1 MAEIEFRFQR
11 SVQGT
16 PAYWGPG
23 YLTIPGPSGSV
34 PSQRAALAWN
44 PPGVAGAVV
53 FSGAPDGP
61 GDTRVWVVRMEHD
74 PARTIIPIIDY
85 GGSTPGGVAGGT
97 NLGSTPSNVRVVWS
111 PTGTAPAELFVA
123 SAMPAGVLTHSGLLV
138 EMPTWEAAPAGVSQ
152 EWTSQPAGTAVNSF
166 WGASGPWEPAS
177 GAQTIT
183 VQSAS
188 VVSGKEVTIPVWAT
202 VAGVVGTLTQPGA
215 ALQPI
220 LVDADGCVSPSAA
233 KVELP
238 AVGAGANVRRLPRW
252 LIRDTGPLQ
261 WKLESTAAGVVSYA
275 PFYVVPPLPPT
286 PGPPIIVK
294 LIPASGPD
302 TGGTTVNVVGTDLT
316 GAAVDFDGTAG
327 TGLTV
332 DPSGNLATVTSPAH
346 TAGPAPV
353 TITTPAGTSNAETF
367 TYEAPLPPGGPVVVA
382 VIPGAALPGATIQIV
397 VGTNLTGATVTMCGE
412 TVAIVSNDGTIITVV
427 VPPGCPDG
435 DTTITVTTPDGET
448 TVEFAVLPVPEPGEC
463 PSLTDWCAPDTP
475 CPDCTPCVV
484 APARPLIAMWAD
496 LAARIRCGWPD
507 DRCPPGA
514 VTVEA
519 TQQPPGSDCD
529 AEVQVIPGG
538 PAGADH
544 AGVTTWGGRVVVLRP
559 WAQINEAGQLT
570 DAAQAQRLEAI
581 ARSLEDLQIMQQL
594 IVAAACGACGPGGAT
609 IDRVERVTSTT
620 TLGWAFAVRIS

>member
-1 MAEIEFRFQR
+1 MAEIEFRFVR

-53 FSGAPDGP
+53 ISGAPSDP

-152 EWTSQPAGTAVNSF
+152 EWTSQPAGTAINSF

-346 TAGPAPV
+346 TAGPYPV
-353 TITTPAGTSNAETF
+353 TITTPAGTSAAKTF
-367 TYEAPLPPGGPVVVA
+367 TYESPLPPGVPTLTGIDPTEGPET
-382 VIPGAALPGATIQIV
+382 GGTTALLT
-397 VGTNLTGATVTMCGE
+397 GTNLAGTIGVDFGGSPA
-412 TVAIVSNDGTIITVV
+412 TIITTT
-427 VPPGCPDG
+427 
-435 DTTITVTTPDGET
+435 DTALLVTTPAHAAGTVDVTATDGAT
-448 TVEFAVLPVPEPGEC
+448 TTDPLAFEFAEATGPVIDGPDVIANLVALLTSELGVPVSSRRSPTATKDSD
-463 PSLTDWCAPDTP
+463 PSVVVRRTGGPSKGVASDNPTVTIEAWAPT
-475 CPDCTPCVV
+475 TTESFQLLQSARMVV
-484 APARPLIAMWAD
+484 IEAAEQGRAGLRRYDEFAGPAD
-496 LAARIRCGWPD
+496 LPD
-507 DRCPPGA
+507 P
-514 VTVEA
+514 
-519 TQQPPGSDCD
+519 
-529 AEVQVIPGG
+529 
-538 PAGADH
+538 
-544 AGVTTWGGRVVVLRP
+544 
-559 WAQINEAGQLT
+559 
-570 DAAQAQRLEAI
+570 
-581 ARSLEDLQIMQQL
+581 
-594 IVAAACGACGPGGAT
+594 
-609 IDRVERVTSTT
+609 STT
-620 TLGWAFAVRIS
+620 NPRHTLTASVVTRIE

>member
-1 MAEIEFRFQR
+1 
-11 SVQGT
+11 
-16 PAYWGPG
+16 
-23 YLTIPGPSGSV
+23 
-34 PSQRAALAWN
+34 
-44 PPGVAGAVV
+44 
-53 FSGAPDGP
+53 
-61 GDTRVWVVRMEHD
+61 
-74 PARTIIPIIDY
+74 
-85 GGSTPGGVAGGT
+85 
-97 NLGSTPSNVRVVWS
+97 
-111 PTGTAPAELFVA
+111 
-123 SAMPAGVLTHSGLLV
+123 
-138 EMPTWEAAPAGVSQ
+138 
-152 EWTSQPAGTAVNSF
+152 
-166 WGASGPWEPAS
+166 
-177 GAQTIT
+177 
-183 VQSAS
+183 
-188 VVSGKEVTIPVWAT
+188 
-202 VAGVVGTLTQPGA
+202 
-215 ALQPI
+215 
-220 LVDADGCVSPSAA
+220 
-233 KVELP
+233 
-238 AVGAGANVRRLPRW
+238 
-252 LIRDTGPLQ
+252 
-261 WKLESTAAGVVSYA
+261 
-275 PFYVVPPLPPT
+275 
-286 PGPPIIVK
+286 
-294 LIPASGPD
+294 
-302 TGGTTVNVVGTDLT
+302 
-316 GAAVDFDGTAG
+316 VDFGGTAG

-332 DPSGNLATVTSPAH
+332 DPSGNLATVTTPAH
-346 TAGPAPV
+346 TAGPTPV
-353 TITTPAGTSNAETF
+353 TITTPAGTSAAETF
-367 TYEAPLPPGGPVVVA
+367 TFEAPPVVTVPVIAGTYPLYLCADAADTGQVLSPIIFPVTDVVSAEVGGVDAGVGGVLVNDEIGFVLMVPPVLPPGTYDLVLTNSAGSSDPYPIEYVDCEGCPPDPTVVA
-382 VIPGAALPGATIQIV
+382 VFPGAALPGATIQL
-397 VGTNLTGATVTMCGE
+397 VGTNLTDATVTMCGE

-448 TVEFAVLPVPEPGEC
+448 TADFAVLPVPEPGEC

-594 IVAAACGACGPGGAT
+594 IGAAACGACEPGGAT